1 MTNTLAPVSVASIVA
16 EFGAEDQQSAD
27 IMLGIG
33 LQKDS
38 EAVFFRY
45 EGDDKINALVHPS
58 GKPVTRI
65 GNVYLTG
72 LTIANDIYKDAGFSG
87 DKLNVHLETQNGTTV
102 MLTAGLTTIW
112 SQCIVTSLQGL
123 ADEDC
128 LTHLISI
135 DTWKGNSKMKPCF
148 AAVRDG
154 QRKISSN
161 VMYQALADARA
172 DRDKAKAEALIRDA
186 VECINALVT
195 GNDIQPAVVADLDD
209 TTTDTDTTEF

>member
-16 EFGAEDQQSAD
+16 EFGAEDQQTAD

-128 LTHLISI
+128 LTHLIGI